1 LFARPLRKCHGHTLN
16 YQHGNDFMTPEIE
29 AKFLNINKDEMRKR
43 LKEKGAKL
51 IRPEFLQK
59 RVNFHLPKEKQ
70 SKDAWLRVRD
80 EGDKITLSLK
90 MITGEKI
97 EDQKEISFI
106 VEDFNKAVILLEAIG
121 CERRVLQ
128 ESKRELWQIND
139 VDITIDEWPGLEPFV
154 EIEGKSENEVRNIA
168 QLLNFNYNDAVFGAV
183 GKVYKMRYGI
193 SLDEMEQ
200 KVGEITFV
208 NKKLKYL

>member
-1 LFARPLRKCHGHTLN
+1 
-16 YQHGNDFMTPEIE
+16 MTPEIE